1 LNDSAP
7 AAVLVSADAGRI
19 YRRLLRYAKPHWG
32 MFAIGVLG
40 MALYAA
46 TETATAW
53 LAREFLNATF
63 VKRNPQSL
71 WFIPLAIVALF
82 FFRGVG
88 DYVSSYFPGW
98 VGRQIIKSMRS
109 ELFAH
114 YLRLP
119 ARYYDSASSSQ
130 MLSRLTYN
138 IELVA
143 EAATNSVTVLI
154 RDTLSIA
161 ALLAWIFYINW
172 ELALIALAIAPLI
185 TWLLQGVN
193 RLFRRYS
200 TRIQNSMADVTR
212 VAKEAIEGHRV
223 IRVFNA
229 QDYER
234 RAFEV
239 VNELNRHTNMRLI
252 STRSS
257 SGPVVQ
263 LIASIALAVVMY
275 FAIRQVLTHAMEV
288 GDFVSFLT
296 GLLLISAPLRR
307 LIQVFVPLQQGIAA
321 GASVFEVLD
330 EPLED
335 VGGTRALGRARGDV
349 EYRDVHFVYASE
361 KGPVLRGISLRA
373 PAGSTLAIVGKSGS
387 GKSTLVSLL
396 PRFYDPQGGA
406 ICLDGV
412 DVREYP
418 LADLRRQ
425 VALVSQDVVLFNDSI
440 RNNIAFST
448 ADATPQAVE
457 EAARAAYVLEFA
469 DELPQ
474 GLDTMV
480 GDRGALLSG
489 GQRQRIAIARAIL
502 KDAPVLILDEAT
514 SSLDTHS
521 ERRIQAA
528 LALLARNRTTL
539 VIAHRLSTVEQAD
552 RIVVLDDGA
561 VVETGTH
568 GELLAQGG
576 LYAQLYRLQFS
587 A

>member
-1 LNDSAP
+1 LNDSAR
-7 AAVLVSADAGRI
+7 AAVLVSPDAGRI
-19 YRRLLRYAKPHWG
+19 YRRLLSYAAPHWG

-40 MALYAA
+40 MGLYAA
-46 TETATAW
+46 TDASTAW
-53 LAREFLNATF
+53 LVREFLNTTF
-63 VKRNPQSL
+63 FEHNPQAL
-71 WFIPLAIVALF
+71 WFIPVAIIVLF
-82 FFRGVG
+82 FLRGVG
-88 DYVSSYFPGW
+88 DYVATYFPGW
-98 VGRQIIKSMRS
+98 VGRQIIKAMRA

-119 ARYYDSASSSQ
+119 AIYYDSASSAQ
-130 MLSRLTYN
+130 MLSRMTYN
-138 IELVA
+138 VELVA
-143 EAATNSVTVLI
+143 EASTNSVTVLI
-154 RDTLSIA
+154 RDTLTIV
-161 ALLAWIFYINW
+161 ALLGWLFYLDW
-172 ELALIALAIAPLI
+172 QLTLIALTLAPLI
-185 TWLLQGVN
+185 SILLQRVN

-200 TRIQNSMADVTR
+200 ARIQNSMGDVTR

-229 QDYER
+229 QDYEQ
-234 RAFEV
+234 RAFDV
-239 VNELNRHTNMRLI
+239 VNEQNRHSNMRLVGA
-252 STRSS
+252 RAS
-257 SGPVVQ
+257 SGPIVQ
-263 LIASIALAVVMY
+263 LIAAIGLAVVMY
-275 FAIRQVLTHAMEV
+275 FAIRQVLSHAMPV
-288 GDFVSFLT
+288 ADFLSFLA

-307 LIQVFVPLQQGIAA
+307 LMQVFGPLQQGIAA

-330 EPLED
+330 TPVED
-335 VGGTRALGRARGDV
+335 VGGGRALLRARGEV
-349 EYRDVHFVYASE
+349 EYRNVHFEYVAE
-361 KGPVLRGISLRA
+361 KGAVLRGISLRA
-373 PAGSTLAIVGKSGS
+373 PVGSTLAIVGKSGS

-396 PRFYDPQGGA
+396 PRFYDAQQGSVL
-406 ICLDGV
+406 LDGV
-412 DVREYP
+412 DVREYA

-425 VALVSQDVVLFNDSI
+425 VALVSQDVVLFNDTI

-448 ADATPQAVE
+448 ADATAQAVE
-457 EAARAAYVLEFA
+457 DAARAAYVLEFA

-474 GLDTMV
+474 GLDTLV

-528 LALLARNRTTL
+528 LAQLARNRTTL

-552 RIVVLDDGA
+552 HIVVLDDGA
-561 VVETGTH
+561 VVESGTH
-568 GELLAQGG
+568 AELLAQGG